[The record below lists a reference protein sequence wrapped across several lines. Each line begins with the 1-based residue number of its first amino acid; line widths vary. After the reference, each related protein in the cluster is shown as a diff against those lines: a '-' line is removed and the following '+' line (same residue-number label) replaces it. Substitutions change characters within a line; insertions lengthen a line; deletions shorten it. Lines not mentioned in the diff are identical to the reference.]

1 MEQAECEITGV
12 SFRLFTELEA
22 KKLSVLNI
30 TKAETFDPLGHP
42 HENGLQDTVFGPLK
56 MSDFC
61 KTCGLNETTCLGH
74 YGTIQLPLP
83 VFNPFL
89 VKQLTQVS
97 VYFSFV
103 LFTICLPFYF

>member
-1 MEQAECEITGV
+1 MEQSDCEITGV

-56 MSDFC
+56 FGDFC
-61 KTCGLNETTCLGH
+61 KTCGLNESSCLGH
-74 YGTIQLPLP
+74 YGNIQLPLP

-89 VKQLTQVS
+89 VKQLTQVC
-97 VYFSFV
+97 FL
-103 LFTICLPFYF
+103 LFLIFFNLLP